1 MPLTAEEATRRYAEK
16 EFKVDLLHARV
27 DIENHEGYKCCTGS
41 PDDDPS
47 CYCSF
52 AESDWQTYN
61 LVGYK
66 LDGSVVY
73 KEIGDRYT
81 SFNEI
86 LGKILVI
93 GNADYDRNE
102 N

>member
-16 EFKVDLLHARV
+16 EFKTDLLHARV
-27 DIENHEGYKCCTGS
+27 DIENHKGYKCCGGT
-41 PDDDPS
+41 DPQ

-52 AESDWQTYN
+52 AEGDWQTYH
-61 LVGYK
+61 LIGYK
-66 LDGSVVY
+66 LDGSVIH
-73 KEIGDRYT
+73 KQIGDRYT

-86 LGKILVI
+86 LGQILVI

-102 N
+102 K